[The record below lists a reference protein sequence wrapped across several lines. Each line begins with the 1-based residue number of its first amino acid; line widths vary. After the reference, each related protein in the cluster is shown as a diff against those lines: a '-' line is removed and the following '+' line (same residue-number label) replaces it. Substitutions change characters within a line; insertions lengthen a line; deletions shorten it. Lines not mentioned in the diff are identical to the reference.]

1 MHQLTAVDWSWIIGF
16 LLVAFGLSLYH
27 ARKSSQSIE
36 NYFVAGK
43 NTPWWILGT
52 SIVATTFAA
61 DTPLVIC
68 GLVITQG
75 VSGNWYWWAVVPS
88 GMLGVFFF
96 AKLWRRSGCLTQAE
110 FAIIRYGPERAPVL
124 RLFYVFYHGVLR
136 NAMTLGFVNLA
147 MAKIITIC
155 TPFGKWEALSFCFIL
170 TVVCTILG
178 GINGVMWTDFVQF
191 FLAIGSAI
199 GIAYFAVASAGGLEA
214 LSEKPL
220 ELGGLVRNLSGSE
233 TDYFPDLVT
242 QEWWA
247 FIIYLTLYWIA
258 CTSTDCNGYA
268 VQRLLSAKNEKH
280 AVWGYLW
287 YNVAHFVLRSWPW
300 ILVGMAVMLLPV
312 YADSDKSDPEKF
324 YVLAILEACPAWLIG
339 PALASLLA
347 AYMSTMDTHLNWGA
361 SYLVNDFYK
370 PYVNPNESPKHYIY
384 ASHVATVVIALA
396 GLVATSRLGSIIQ
409 GWGILYGLLSGMG
422 IVGILRWLWWRVT
435 AWTEIGC
442 MIGAGLATGA
452 MQLFAPHVLF
462 PFTLVVIVPVSV
474 LGAAIGTFAFAP
486 EPRNILV
493 NFANRV
499 RPPGPGWNI
508 PIDLPSD
515 APVSGFP
522 VIVEHEEDPPSPES
536 AAAER
541 VSQARNA
548 EYGMGSENAREGL
561 LRPTICWAMGTAA
574 IYCAMFGVGDLLLKS
589 KVRGAGLC
597 AAALVLAIVVGLI
610 YRSDDPEGD
619 QPAEHVA

>member
-1 MHQLTAVDWSWIIGF
+1 MTLRPLRAAGSELYPRHVTGLDYWIVA
-16 LLVAFGLSLYH
+16 LYLVGTLAFGAWH
-27 ARKSSQSIE
+27 ARRASSSTEQ
-36 NYFVAGK
+36 FFAAGRSL
-43 NTPWWILGT
+43 PWWLAGT

-75 VSGNWYWWAVVPS
+75 ISGNWYWWAVVPS

-110 FAIIRYGPERAPVL
+110 FAIIRYGPQRAPVL

-136 NAMTLGFVNLA
+136 NAVTLGFVNLA

-191 FLAIGSAI
+191 FLAIGSAV
-199 GIAYFAVASAGGLEA
+199 GIAYFAVASAGGLEV
-214 LSEKPL
+214 LSEKPFEFEAL
-220 ELGGLVRNLSGSE
+220 ARNLSGSE
-233 TDYFPDLVT
+233 TDYFPALVT
-242 QEWWA
+242 QQWLA

-268 VQRLLSAKNEKH
+268 VQRLLCAKNEKH

-300 ILVGMAVMLLPV
+300 ILVGMAVMLLPM
-312 YADSDKSDPEKF
+312 YAASDKSDPEQF

-442 MIGAGLATGA
+442 MIGAGVATGA

-486 EPRNILV
+486 EPRNILI
-493 NFANRV
+493 NFAKRV

-508 PIDLPSD
+508 PVDLPSEG
-515 APVSGFP
+515 PVPGFP
-522 VIVEHEEDPPSPES
+522 VTVDVECGMRSEEPRASARANRQGES
-536 AAAER
+536 
-541 VSQARNA
+541 
-548 EYGMGSENAREGL
+548 
-561 LRPTICWAMGTAA
+561 T
-574 IYCAMFGVGDLLLKS
+574 
-589 KVRGAGLC
+589 
-597 AAALVLAIVVGLI
+597 
-610 YRSDDPEGD
+610 
-619 QPAEHVA
+619 